1 MNICIA
7 REEQQLVA
15 TKKGIKIKFIQY
27 LIIFI
32 FCSNNEHTLLEKN
45 WRKLKFQQIFT
56 HGVE

>member
-32 FCSNNEHTLLEKN
+32 FCSNNEHTVDLLDPAPCKELIN
-45 WRKLKFQQIFT
+45 Y
-56 HGVE
+56 